1 MTRKIVC
8 AYAFAYC
15 KEKWERITLQLSI
28 WTGHGLVEQFLET
41 PSKAIF
47 AAQNAN
53 KQVILEYFELLEK
66 SLFESGIKDKPDS
79 IYNCD
84 ETGTVLDSTYD
95 SPCTLDQRMHCIPSL
110 CLVMD
115 GELYLLWFEKS
126 HPQVLLSGQ
135 DTGTN
140 HT

>member
-8 AYAFAYC
+8 AYALAIAKKSGKESRFNSASGPGMDWWSNFC
-15 KEKWERITLQLSI
+15 K
-28 WTGHGLVEQFLET
+28 T

-66 SLFESGIKDKPDS
+66 SLFESSIKDKPDS

-84 ETGTVLDSTYD
+84 ETGTVLDSTND

-110 CLVMD
+110 SLVMD
-115 GELYLLWFEKS
+115 GELYLL
-126 HPQVLLSGQ
+126 
-135 DTGTN
+135 
-140 HT
+140 